1 MSIGDPREDERHPLD
16 KNLIKQIERIVGK
29 GHVLTSK
36 EDLICYGYDATNL
49 ERLPDLVVFP
59 NTVSQICD
67 ILKLAN
73 QNKFPVVPRGMGTG
87 FSGGSIPVSGGI
99 VLVMTRFDRILQIDT
114 ENLIAIVEPGVVTG
128 DLQKAVEKSGL
139 FYPPDPASQLYCTI
153 GGNVAEC
160 AGGPRAIKY
169 GVTKDYVL
177 GLEVVLP
184 TGEIIHTGV
193 TTMKGVVGYDLTKLL
208 VGSEG
213 TLGIVTKVILKL
225 IPMPEAKR
233 TMMVSFRTVED
244 AATAVSRIISSK
256 IVPSMLEFMDNASI
270 RCVEDYLQIGLPRE
284 AGALLL
290 IEVDGDREILQKH
303 IEKISRITSELNC
316 YELKVAAD
324 EKEAQLLYQAR
335 KALSPASYRLNPTKM
350 AEDITV
356 PRNRIATFIRES
368 RKIAEERGLKII
380 NFGHAGDGN
389 IHTSIMINDKNEGEK
404 EKGEAAI
411 EEIFKLTLRL
421 GGTLSGEHGVGITKA
436 SYIGLEI
443 DPAALKVMK
452 KIKRVLDPNNILNP
466 GKIFPGD
473 DDTYHCEEPSDEDL
487 SQVKRR
493 EL

>member
-1 MSIGDPREDERHPLD
+1 METSVTDGIKISNGYRRLD
-16 KNLIKQIERIVGK
+16 KNLIRQIEDIVGK
-29 GHVLTSK
+29 DNVLSSK

-49 ERLPDLVVFP
+49 EALPNLVVFP
-59 NTVSQICD
+59 GKVEEVSA

-73 QNKFPVVPRGMGTG
+73 KHRFPVVPRGMGTG
-87 FSGGSIPVSGGI
+87 FSGGSIPVLGGI
-99 VLVMTRFDRILQIDT
+99 VLVMTQFNRIIEIDT
-114 ENLIAIVEPGVVTG
+114 ENLVATVEPGVITG
-128 DLQKAVEKSGL
+128 DLQKAAEKLGL

-184 TGEIIHTGV
+184 TGEIVHTGV
-193 TTMKGVVGYDLTKLL
+193 RTMKGVVGYDLTKLF

-213 TLGIVTKVILKL
+213 TLGIITKIILKL
-225 IPMPEAKR
+225 IPMPEGKR
-233 TMMVSFRTVED
+233 TMMVVFRTVED

-256 IVPSMLEFMDNASI
+256 IVPSMLEFMDAASI
-270 RCVEDYLQIGLPRE
+270 RCVEDYLQIGLPRD

-290 IEVDGDREILQKH
+290 IEVDGDREILEKY
-303 IEKISRITSELNC
+303 IEKINRIALELNR
-316 YELKVAAD
+316 YEMKIAAD
-324 EKEAQLLYQAR
+324 EKEIELLYNAR
-335 KALSPASYRLNPTKM
+335 KAISPASYRLNPTKM

-404 EKGEAAI
+404 EMAEAAI

-421 GGTLSGEHGVGITKA
+421 GGTLSGEHGIGITKA
-436 SYIGLEI
+436 PYIGLEL
-443 DPAALKVMK
+443 DPAAIEVMR

-466 GKIFPGD
+466 GKIFPK
-473 DDTYHCEEPSDEDL
+473 S
-487 SQVKRR
+487 
-493 EL
+493 

>member
-1 MSIGDPREDERHPLD
+1 METSVTDGIKISNGYRRLD
-16 KNLIKQIERIVGK
+16 KNLIRQIEDIVGK
-29 GHVLTSK
+29 DNVLSSK

-49 ERLPDLVVFP
+49 EALPNLVVFP
-59 NTVSQICD
+59 GKVEEISA

-73 QNKFPVVPRGMGTG
+73 KHRFPVVPRGMGTG
-87 FSGGSIPVSGGI
+87 FSGGSIPVLGGI
-99 VLVMTRFDRILQIDT
+99 VLVMTQFNRIIEIDT
-114 ENLIAIVEPGVVTG
+114 ENLVATVEPGVITG
-128 DLQKAVEKSGL
+128 DLQKAAEKLGL

-160 AGGPRAIKY
+160 AGGPKAIKY

-184 TGEIIHTGV
+184 TGEIVHTGV
-193 TTMKGVVGYDLTKLL
+193 RTMKGVVGYDLTKLF

-213 TLGIVTKVILKL
+213 TLGIITKIILKL
-225 IPMPEAKR
+225 IPMPEGKR
-233 TMMVSFRTVED
+233 TMMVVFRTVED

-256 IVPSMLEFMDNASI
+256 IVPSMLEFMDAASI
-270 RCVEDYLQIGLPRE
+270 RCVEDYLQIGLPRD

-290 IEVDGDREILQKH
+290 IEVDGDREILEKY
-303 IEKISRITSELNC
+303 IEKINRIALELNR
-316 YELKVAAD
+316 YEMKIAAD
-324 EKEAQLLYQAR
+324 EKEIELLYSAR
-335 KALSPASYRLNPTKM
+335 KAISPASYRLNPTKM

-356 PRNRIATFIRES
+356 PRNRIAAFIRES

-404 EKGEAAI
+404 EMAEAAI

-421 GGTLSGEHGVGITKA
+421 GGTLSGEHGIGITKA
-436 SYIGLEI
+436 PYIGLEL
-443 DPAALKVMK
+443 DPAAIEVMR

-466 GKIFPGD
+466 GKIFPK
-473 DDTYHCEEPSDEDL
+473 S
-487 SQVKRR
+487 
-493 EL
+493 